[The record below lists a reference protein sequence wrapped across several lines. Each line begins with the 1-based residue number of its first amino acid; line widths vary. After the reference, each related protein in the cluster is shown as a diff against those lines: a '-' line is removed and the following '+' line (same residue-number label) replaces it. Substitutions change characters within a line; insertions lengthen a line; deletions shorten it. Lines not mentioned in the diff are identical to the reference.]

1 MSGNGAIF
9 LDRDGTIHEEV
20 GYLSRLEEL
29 KLFPE
34 TAEAIRLI
42 HEMGRKAVVITNQSG
57 VARGF
62 FGEDFLHEVHREIN
76 DRLEKEGTRID
87 AFYFCP
93 HHPHFGNPPYK
104 KDCDCRKP
112 KPGLFLRAAADLDID
127 LRRSYMIG
135 DMLKD
140 MEAARHAGT
149 VGGILVRTGY
159 GKNILRADRVLHVA
173 DNLLDAVRW
182 IRERES

>member
-1 MSGNGAIF
+1 MSRKGAIF

-20 GYLSRLEEL
+20 GYLSRLEQL

-42 HEMGRKAVVITNQSG
+42 HEQGRKAVVITNQSG

-62 FGEDFLHEVHREIN
+62 FNEAFLHEVHREIN
-76 DRLEKEGTRID
+76 NRLEKEGTRID

-112 KPGLFLRAAADLDID
+112 GSGLFFRAAADLDID
-127 LRRSYMIG
+127 LGKSYMIG
-135 DMLKD
+135 DMIKD
-140 MEAARHAGT
+140 MEAARHAGA
-149 VGGILVRTGY
+149 GGILVRTGY
-159 GKNILRADRVLHVA
+159 GRNILQAGRVLHIA
-173 DNLLDAVRW
+173 DNILDAVQW